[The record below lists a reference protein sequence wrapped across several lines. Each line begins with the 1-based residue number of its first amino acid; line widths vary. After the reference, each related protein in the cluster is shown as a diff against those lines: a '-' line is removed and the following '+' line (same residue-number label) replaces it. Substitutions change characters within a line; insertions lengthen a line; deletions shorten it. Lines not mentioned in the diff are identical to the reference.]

1 MNKMVRIVG
10 GTGNYVKMHFR
21 QDKHIRSYRQ
31 AHAKGDDRMKN
42 KKSNQKV
49 EGSKIASIIV
59 LSALTILIV
68 LMGIVF
74 SVYSIVYNVSFH
86 VLNADI
92 PGYIWGAIIAFLGI
106 RNFLAV
112 RKLKDRVYASDAKF
126 SWDNFKSDKHGKS
139 MKQERPMLTKHW
151 MKG

>member
-1 MNKMVRIVG
+1 MVRIVG

-59 LSALTILIV
+59 LSALT
-68 LMGIVF
+68 
-74 SVYSIVYNVSFH
+74 
-86 VLNADI
+86 
-92 PGYIWGAIIAFLGI
+92 
-106 RNFLAV
+106 
-112 RKLKDRVYASDAKF
+112 F
-126 SWDNFKSDKHGKS
+126 SWAWASAFTVSS
-139 MKQERPMLTKHW
+139 IMSVFMY
-151 MKG
+151 